1 MIKEYEQYH
10 GMALCRLAH
19 KFSGYK
25 ISTNVNDDNSSYL
38 INDNFGIYIKHSKK
52 RLTPWS
58 FAFNSEHYEAILRLV
73 NSQQQVFILLVCGM
87 DGICCIDY
95 VEFSQVIS
103 KVMDNEIKYISVT
116 RFKNKQYQV
125 SGTDG
130 EIKHKFA
137 DSDIS
142 LHEGLSHD
150 ARIMRD
156 DIPDVIPGIEQIQKD
171 KIYTII
177 NSKDSNIKNT
187 SCKHFDDKSN
197 HCLNTESPYFIL
209 NCYGAIRCKH
219 YEKIKNGDGI
229 NSITKRFV
237 GKVDIFNHKKTNQG
251 ISLGDKVLLYFYECK
266 QQQTLCI
273 GTNNNAL
280 SVLERECLG
289 KRNGDKIEVNNSHYV
304 VVNYTKNIY
313 N

>member
-38 INDNFGIYIKHSKK
+38 INDTFGVYIKYSKK
-52 RLTPWS
+52 RLTPWT
-58 FAFNSEHYEAILRLV
+58 FAFNSEHYKAILKLV
-73 NSQQQVFILLVCGM
+73 NNQQQVFILLVCGM

-103 KVMDNEIKYISVT
+103 SIIDNEIKYVSVS
-116 RFKNKQYQV
+116 RFKNQQYQV

-137 DSDIS
+137 DSDM
-142 LHEGLSHD
+142 LLFEGSSHT
-150 ARIMRD
+150 AKTIMD
-156 DIPDVIPGIEQIQKD
+156 NILNEVSVIEQNPED
-171 KIYTII
+171 RI
-177 NSKDSNIKNT
+177 NVIMNHQDNNLKNT

-197 HCLNTESPYFIL
+197 HCLNTVSPYFIL
-209 NCYGAIRCKH
+209 NCCGAIRCKH

-237 GKVDIFNHKKTNQG
+237 SKVDTFNRKKTDQG

-266 QQQTLCI
+266 QQQTLNI

-280 SVLERECLG
+280 SLLERECLG
-289 KRNGDKIEVNNSHYV
+289 KRNGEKIEVNNSHYV
-304 VVNYTKNIY
+304 VVNYTRNIY